1 MQLETF
7 RGPDLHAVVHQ
18 VRMVLGEDA
27 MIIRTHARK
36 RAGENF
42 VEVVAARAEA
52 VEAFKRRLDGGA
64 AAARRARSRRR
75 IGPYRIAL
83 VGPGGSGK
91 TTAAVKLALHP
102 RGVGGDKRVGLISL
116 DTYRVGAVEE
126 LQTYAEIAD
135 LPLEVLYHARETRA
149 AIHRMR
155 GCDVVLID
163 TPGRWN
169 TESDEASWL
178 GILRELDPDE
188 VHLVLPAGLRIDVAG
203 LVRERL
209 GEAGI
214 THVLFSKLDHLP
226 NEDGLATLAEAV
238 GLPTRWVV
246 DGHDIPGSLAPAAP
260 RILAS
265 LGTGARAAG
274 GALRAG

>member
-18 VRMVLGEDA
+18 VRMVLGHDA
-27 MIIRTHARK
+27 MIIRTHAHE
-36 RAGENF
+36 RAGRTQ
-42 VEVVAARAEA
+42 VEVVAARPEA

-64 AAARRARSRRR
+64 AAARRAQGRRR
-75 IGPYRIAL
+75 LGPYRVAL
-83 VGPGGSGK
+83 VGPAGAGK

-102 RGVGGDKRVGLISL
+102 RGVGGNKRVGLISL
-116 DTYRVGAVEE
+116 DTYRVGAIEE

-135 LPLEVLYHARETRA
+135 LPLEVLYHVRETRA
-149 AIHRMR
+149 ALHRLR
-155 GCDVVLID
+155 SRDVVVID

-169 TESDEASWL
+169 TESDEVSWL

-188 VHLVLPAGLRIDVAG
+188 VHLVLPAGMRTDVAE
-203 LVRERL
+203 LARERL
-209 GEAGI
+209 KEAGI
-214 THVLFSKLDHLP
+214 THVLFAKLDHLP
-226 NEDGLATLAEAV
+226 DEIGLAVMAEAV

-265 LGTGARAAG
+265 LGTDTPARG
-274 GALRAG
+274 GALRVG